1 MIDDIL
7 LDAEEKMEASVG
19 ALKRELASLRTGRAT
34 PSLVEHIKV
43 DYAGV
48 PTPLNHL
55 AGISVP
61 GARYLVIQPWDKSTI
76 QSIEK
81 AILKSDLGLTP
92 SNDGNVIRLNIP
104 PLSEERRQ
112 ELAKLVHKRVEE
124 GRITIRNTRREA
136 MEEMRALEKDSQISQ
151 DELKRS
157 LGQLQ
162 KLTDTLIASADQIG
176 QDKEAELKEV

>member
-7 LDAEEKMEASVG
+7 LNAEVKMEASVE

-43 DYAGV
+43 DYAGI
-48 PTPLNHL
+48 PTPLNQL

-61 GARYLVIQPWDKSTI
+61 GARYLVIQPWDKNTI

-92 SNDGNVIRLNIP
+92 SNDGNVIRLSIP

-112 ELAKLVHKRVEE
+112 ELVKLVHKRVEE
-124 GRITIRNTRREA
+124 GRVTIRNARREA
-136 MEEMRALEKDSQISQ
+136 MEEMRAIEKNSQISQ

-157 LGQLQ
+157 LDQLQ
-162 KLTDTLIASADQIG
+162 KLTDTLIADANQIG
-176 QDKEAELKEV
+176 EDKEAELKEV